1 MTIGGW
7 ILFICMALGLV
18 GIGWVVFD
26 DFLICENKA
35 GKVLTVIITSA
46 LIVALWFGMHW
57 FFNNTAMGQRAL
69 VDQKSNFN
77 NGLERTITVYT
88 ADGEVIAQY
97 SGLID
102 IATSEGG
109 YIKFDFEGKRYI
121 YYNCFVESV
130 AEIE

>member
-1 MTIGGW
+1 MTIS
-7 ILFICMALGLV
+7 
-18 GIGWVVFD
+18 GWVLFAIFVCFISVGGFAAFMWAD
-26 DFLICENKA
+26 DEGSKI
-35 GKVLTVIITSA
+35 GKVLSVVITGA
-46 LIVALWFGMHW
+46 LITAMLYGMLWFYD
-57 FFNNTAMGQRAL
+57 NTAMGQRAL
-69 VDQKSNFN
+69 VDQKSNLN

-88 ADGEVIAQY
+88 ADGEVIAHY

>member
-1 MTIGGW
+1 MTISGWMLFAIFVCFISVGGFAAFMW
-7 ILFICMALGLV
+7 ADAAGSKI
-18 GIGWVVFD
+18 
-26 DFLICENKA
+26 
-35 GKVLTVIITSA
+35 GKVLSVVITGA
-46 LIVALWFGMHW
+46 LIAAVLYGMLWFYD
-57 FFNNTAMGQRAL
+57 NTAMGQRAL
-69 VDQKSNFN
+69 VDQKSNLN

>member
-1 MTIGGW
+1 MLYG
-7 ILFICMALGLV
+7 M
-18 GIGWVVFD
+18 
-26 DFLICENKA
+26 
-35 GKVLTVIITSA
+35 
-46 LIVALWFGMHW
+46 LWFYD
-57 FFNNTAMGQRAL
+57 NTAMGQRAL
-69 VDQKSNFN
+69 VDQKSNLN

-88 ADGEVIAQY
+88 ADGEVIAHY